1 MEHNQRIIFTN
12 DISAAIDEALAN
24 IDYNRLF
31 VLTDTNTAYFVLP
44 RLADN
49 AHIAGAHNITIK
61 SGDMNKTIEATAEV
75 WRELCANGATRKSV
89 LINLGGGMVTDLGG
103 FAASTFKRGIRFINV
118 PTTLLSAV
126 DAAVGGKTGVNFR
139 GLKNEIGVFSEA
151 EAVIISTCFFS
162 TLPIAE
168 VKSGFA
174 EMLKHGL
181 LKGAETYDR
190 LLAYDFESR
199 DYDLLLSLLRESVQ
213 VKADIVSQDPHEQ
226 GLRRALNLG
235 HTAGHAFES
244 LAMSHKSPIPHGHAV
259 AWGMVVELTLANM
272 LCSFPSSRV
281 QEYAKFILEN
291 YGAFHITCKDY
302 DALLTLMRHDKKS
315 ENGEMNFT
323 LLSDVGEV
331 KINCCASDD
340 DVRAALDIY
349 RDLMH
354 I

>member
-12 DISAAIDEALAN
+12 EISAAIDEALAN

-61 SGDMNKTIEATAEV
+61 SGDMNKTIESAAEV

-139 GLKNEIGVFSEA
+139 GLKNEIGVFNEA
-151 EAVIISTCFFS
+151 DAVIISTCFFS
-162 TLPIAE
+162 TLPLAE

-226 GLRRALNLG
+226 GLR
-235 HTAGHAFES
+235 H
-244 LAMSHKSPIPHGHAV
+244 V
-259 AWGMVVELTLANM
+259 
-272 LCSFPSSRV
+272 SRWP
-281 QEYAKFILEN
+281 
-291 YGAFHITCKDY
+291 C
-302 DALLTLMRHDKKS
+302 
-315 ENGEMNFT
+315 
-323 LLSDVGEV
+323 LS
-331 KINCCASDD
+331 K
-340 DVRAALDIY
+340 VR
-349 RDLMH
+349 
-354 I
+354 

>member
-1 MEHNQRIIFTN
+1 MEHQRIIFTN
-12 DISAAIDEALAN
+12 EVSAAIDEALSA

-31 VLTDTNTAYFVLP
+31 VLTDTNTRHFVLP

-49 AHIAGAHNITIK
+49 SHIAKAVVITIK
-61 SGDMNKTIEATAEV
+61 AGDMNKTIETASVV
-75 WRELCANGATRKSV
+75 WRELCNNGATRKSV

-139 GLKNEIGVFSEA
+139 GLKNEIGVFNEA
-151 EAVIISTCFFS
+151 DAVIISTCFFS
-162 TLPIAE
+162 TLPTAE
-168 VKSGFA
+168 IKSGFA

-181 LKGAETYDR
+181 LKGAHTYDR
-190 LLAYDFESR
+190 LLAYDFEHSNHKQ
-199 DYDLLLSLLRESVQ
+199 LLGLLQESVE
-213 VKADIVSQDPHEQ
+213 VKAEIVKCDPHEM

-235 HTAGHAFES
+235 HTVGHAFES
-244 LAMSHKSPIPHGHAV
+244 FAMSRKNPVPHGHAV

-272 LCSFPSSRV
+272 ICGFPSARV
-281 QEYAKFILEN
+281 QEYAQFVLQN
-291 YGAFHITCKDY
+291 YGAFHITCTDY
-302 DALLTLMRHDKKS
+302 DTLLTLMRHDKKS
-315 ENGEMNFT
+315 EHGEMNFT
-323 LLSDVGEV
+323 LLADVGEV

-340 DVRAALDIY
+340 DVRTALDIY
-349 RDLMH
+349 RDLLH

>member
-12 DISAAIDEALAN
+12 DVSAAIDQLLAEADL
-24 IDYNRLF
+24 NRLF
-31 VLTDTNTAYFVLP
+31 VLTDTNTSYFVLP
-44 RLADN
+44 RIADN
-49 AHIAGAHNITIK
+49 AHIADATNITIK
-61 SGDMNKTIEATAEV
+61 SGDMNKTIEAAADV
-75 WRELCANGATRKSV
+75 WRALCDNGGTRKSIM
-89 LINLGGGMVTDLGG
+89 INVGGGMVTDLGG

-139 GLKNEIGVFSEA
+139 GLKNEIGVFNEA
-151 EAVIISTCFFS
+151 EAVVISTCFFS
-162 TLPIAE
+162 TLPLTEI
-168 VKSGFA
+168 KSGFA

-181 LKGAETYDR
+181 LKDAATYDR

-199 DYDLLLSLLRESVQ
+199 DYDHLLSLLRESVE
-213 VKADIVSQDPHEQ
+213 VKAEIVRCDPHER

-244 LAMSHKSPIPHGHAV
+244 YAMSRKSPIPHGYAV

-272 LCSFPSSRV
+272 LCGFPSARV
-281 QEYAKFILEN
+281 QEYAQFVLEN
-291 YGAFHITCKDY
+291 YGSFHITCADY

-315 ENGEMNFT
+315 EHGEMNFT
-323 LLSDVGEV
+323 LLGDVGDV
-331 KINCCASDD
+331 KINCSATDD

-349 RDLMH
+349 RDLLH

>member
-1 MEHNQRIIFTN
+1 MKQRIVFSHQLAT
-12 DISAAIDEALAN
+12 DLALAMTECEHERVF
-24 IDYNRLF
+24 I
-31 VLTDTNTAYFVLP
+31 LTDETTKEQCWPLLDSFYGLRDATQ
-44 RLADN
+44 
-49 AHIAGAHNITIK
+49 ITIK
-61 SGDMNKTIEATAEV
+61 ATDTHKTIETVCDV
-75 WRELCANGATRKSV
+75 WRALDKGMATRHSL

-199 DYDLLLSLLRESVQ
+199 DYDHLLDLLRESVE
-213 VKADIVSQDPHEQ
+213 VKADIVSQDPHER
-226 GLRRALNLG
+226 GIRRALNLG

-244 LAMSHKSPIPHGHAV
+244 LAMSHKNPIPHGHAV

-272 LCSFPSSRV
+272 LCSFPSARV

>member
-1 MEHNQRIIFTN
+1 M
-12 DISAAIDEALAN
+12 
-24 IDYNRLF
+24 
-31 VLTDTNTAYFVLP
+31 
-44 RLADN
+44 
-49 AHIAGAHNITIK
+49 
-61 SGDMNKTIEATAEV
+61 
-75 WRELCANGATRKSV
+75 
-89 LINLGGGMVTDLGG
+89 TDLGG
-103 FAASTFKRGIRFINV
+103 FAASTFKRGIRFINI

-139 GLKNEIGVFSEA
+139 GLKNEIGVFNEA
-151 EAVIISTCFFS
+151 DAVIISTCFFS

-199 DYDLLLSLLRESVQ
+199 DYDHLLDLLRESVE
-213 VKADIVSQDPHEQ
+213 VKADIVSQDPHER
-226 GLRRALNLG
+226 GIRRALNLG

-244 LAMSHKSPIPHGHAV
+244 LAMSHKNPIPHGHAV